1 MVLPTGTISFYD
13 IQNEMGGSYPIS
25 LNEYFRDNSSKY
37 AYAVTVVP
45 TTGNSISMS
54 HFRGASKAYV
64 PAATTYSV
72 GRDYAKEINIYT
84 DPYWI
89 QTIKINIYWTL
100 NQVIRTETRTRQE
113 TRSYVETRSYDETR
127 SYVEQRSYE
136 DARTRKIDV
145 PWTSW
150 WDTTWP
156 FYHTRDAYSYNE
168 TYYVTVYYDATVYY
182 IATVYYDVT
191 VYYNVDVNYNVDIY
205 GDVNYE
211 ALLSTSV
218 IYANNNSQF
227 SVTKNVNE
235 GTIEYLGSNR
245 HRYTYTNTRN
255 GEYFVNIVYSQPP

>member
-13 IQNEMGGSYPIS
+13 IQNEMGGSTPIS

-45 TTGNSISMS
+45 TTGYSISMS

-84 DPYWI
+84 DPYWT
-89 QTIKINIYWTL
+89 QAIKINIYWVA
-100 NQVIRTETRTRQE
+100 NEVIRTDTK
-113 TRSYVETRSYDETR
+113 TRSE
-127 SYVEQRSYE
+127 
-136 DARTRKIDV
+136 ARTREATGTRKATKTGTRAVTPYLIITGWV
-145 PWTSW
+145 GIFPILAWV
-150 WDTTWP
+150 TTE
-156 FYHTRDAYSYNE
+156 SYTYE
-168 TYYVTVYYDATVYY
+168 EDETYTYTQTYYV
-182 IATVYYDVT
+182 DVT
-191 VYYNVDVNYNVDIY
+191 YLEDVYGNVNK
-205 GDVNYE
+205 E

-218 IYANNNSQF
+218 IYADNYAQF

-245 HRYTYTNTRN
+245 HRYTYTNTRS